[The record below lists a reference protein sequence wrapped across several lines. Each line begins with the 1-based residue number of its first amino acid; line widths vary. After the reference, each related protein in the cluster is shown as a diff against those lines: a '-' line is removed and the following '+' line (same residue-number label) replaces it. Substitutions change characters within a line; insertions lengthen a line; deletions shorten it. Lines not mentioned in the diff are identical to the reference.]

1 MRNLVIIIIYIFLDV
16 SKYLSESTKEKFL
29 ENVKRDQPNDKIK
42 GLLDKTTDFIDE
54 MNHFKFIMTNI
65 PFNLDLLFTR
75 TRWIVLVCASFL
87 NFMILFDTFKKGCI
101 ECDGEY
107 GLMPGHDRR
116 IEYPC
121 VCADDGLTLLS
132 TIIVLIFHR
141 LANKIVWSCY
151 IRF

>member
-1 MRNLVIIIIYIFLDV
+1 LLNLVIIIIIKIFLDV

-87 NFMILFDTFKKGCI
+87 NFMILFDTF
-101 ECDGEY
+101 
-107 GLMPGHDRR
+107 
-116 IEYPC
+116 
-121 VCADDGLTLLS
+121 
-132 TIIVLIFHR
+132 
-141 LANKIVWSCY
+141 
-151 IRF
+151 